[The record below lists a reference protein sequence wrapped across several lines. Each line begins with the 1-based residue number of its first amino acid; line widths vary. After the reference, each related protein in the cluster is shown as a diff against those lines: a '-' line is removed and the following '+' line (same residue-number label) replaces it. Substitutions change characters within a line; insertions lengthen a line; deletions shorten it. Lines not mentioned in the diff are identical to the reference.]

1 MTRVKRRGGVISQ
14 HYWFIRSKN
23 FWNIP
28 AENDG
33 WWPLLCC
40 LHPIICQD
48 LMNIWTLAI
57 LKMINL
63 IWTKWCSSWSW
74 SATSSILDDAPD
86 WQSAFHVSIS
96 TRNPRCKW
104 QVVGLDNYIITQSM
118 VSTPYFMSL
127 SWGWIR
133 NRYIWPLFIFLRLV
147 IKVVVKSIRCS
158 IKMFCQVG
166 TNFYDHREFY
176 TIFIWDSSSSG
187 FLGDGFNTSAS
198 DNCLHEENKI
208 YKTRGLKGAKNMSVS
223 SKALVQIII

>member
-104 QVVGLDNYIITQSM
+104 QVVGLDNYIITQSR

-166 TNFYDHREFY
+166 RQTFTTPVNFTRFLFGTWVGVVFWGDVSITSVCVKKIR
-176 TIFIWDSSSSG
+176 FIKPED
-187 FLGDGFNTSAS
+187 
-198 DNCLHEENKI
+198 
-208 YKTRGLKGAKNMSVS
+208 
-223 SKALVQIII
+223 